1 MPEEPCQCPDC
12 QRFYR
17 EHDRL
22 IREFPTL
29 RQQQELNWAALQSF
43 RTLSGR
49 VLEDLQKQQ
58 GARQQQDQ
66 AAANARGPA
75 ASADESSDGL
85 QQAMA
90 DLENIN
96 AHLFSIEALMERVFD
111 VRVPEEIEQKFR
123 ELAGELAPDPLNVD
137 RLRLNRLLHQTP
149 DLPRPQLK
157 QASRCV
163 ADKGGQSFPPRP
175 FGITTVEKS
184 PHQDK
189 AVASS

>member
-1 MPEEPCQCPDC
+1 MSEEPCQCPDC

-22 IREFPTL
+22 IRENPSL

-43 RTLSGR
+43 RTLAGR
-49 VLEDLQKQQ
+49 VLEELQKHY
-58 GARQQQDQ
+58 GDSETPV
-66 AAANARGPA
+66 AAPTESAKADT
-75 ASADESSDGL
+75 ADEPDAM

-111 VRVPEEIEQKFR
+111 VRVPEEVEQKFR
-123 ELAGELAPDPLNVD
+123 EVAGELAPDPLNAD

-149 DLPRPQLK
+149 DLPDHRP
-157 QASRCV
+157 
-163 ADKGGQSFPPRP
+163 
-175 FGITTVEKS
+175 
-184 PHQDK
+184 
-189 AVASS
+189 

>member
-58 GARQQQDQ
+58 GLRQQAEQSST
-66 AAANARGPA
+66 PA
-75 ASADESSDGL
+75 VPGASPEETPDAL
-85 QQAMA
+85 QQSMA
-90 DLENIN
+90 DLETIN

-111 VRVPEEIEQKFR
+111 VRVPEQIEQKFR

-149 DLPRPQLK
+149 DLPDR
-157 QASRCV
+157 S
-163 ADKGGQSFPPRP
+163 
-175 FGITTVEKS
+175 
-184 PHQDK
+184 
-189 AVASS
+189 

>member
-1 MPEEPCQCPDC
+1 VSEEPCQCPDC

-22 IREFPTL
+22 IRENPSL

-43 RTLSGR
+43 RTLAGR
-49 VLEDLQKQQ
+49 VLEELQKHYGESEAQV
-58 GARQQQDQ
+58 
-66 AAANARGPA
+66 
-75 ASADESSDGL
+75 ASPTESAKTDTADEPDAM

-111 VRVPEEIEQKFR
+111 VRVPEEVEQKFR
-123 ELAGELAPDPLNVD
+123 EVAGELAPDPLNAD

-149 DLPRPQLK
+149 DLPDHRP
-157 QASRCV
+157 
-163 ADKGGQSFPPRP
+163 
-175 FGITTVEKS
+175 
-184 PHQDK
+184 
-189 AVASS
+189 

>member
-58 GARQQQDQ
+58 SSRQQQDQ

-75 ASADESSDGL
+75 ASAEESSDGL

-123 ELAGELAPDPLNVD
+123 ELAGELAPDPLHVD

-149 DLPRPQLK
+149 DLPDR
-157 QASRCV
+157 S
-163 ADKGGQSFPPRP
+163 
-175 FGITTVEKS
+175 
-184 PHQDK
+184 
-189 AVASS
+189 

>member
-1 MPEEPCQCPDC
+1 M
-12 QRFYR
+12 
-17 EHDRL
+17 

-29 RQQQELNWAALQSF
+29 RQQQELSWAALQSF

-49 VLEDLQKQQ
+49 VLEDLQKQH
-58 GARQQQDQ
+58 GSRT
-66 AAANARGPA
+66 
-75 ASADESSDGL
+75 ADSSSTQPLSVAGGGEEPSDSL

-149 DLPRPQLK
+149 DLPDR
-157 QASRCV
+157 S
-163 ADKGGQSFPPRP
+163 
-175 FGITTVEKS
+175 
-184 PHQDK
+184 
-189 AVASS
+189 

>member
-1 MPEEPCQCPDC
+1 VPEEPCQCPDC

-149 DLPRPQLK
+149 DLPDR
-157 QASRCV
+157 S
-163 ADKGGQSFPPRP
+163 
-175 FGITTVEKS
+175 
-184 PHQDK
+184 
-189 AVASS
+189 

>member
-22 IREFPTL
+22 IRENPSL

-43 RTLSGR
+43 RTLAGR
-49 VLEDLQKQQ
+49 VLEELQKQH
-58 GARQQQDQ
+58 GD
-66 AAANARGPA
+66 GYTPPTPA
-75 ASADESSDGL
+75 APVADLQEANGEAPAENDAI

-96 AHLFSIEALMERVFD
+96 AHLFSIEALMERIFD
-111 VRVPEEIEQKFR
+111 VRVPEPVEQTFR
-123 ELAGELAPDPLNVD
+123 EVAGELAPDPLNAD

-149 DLPRPQLK
+149 DLPDHR
-157 QASRCV
+157 
-163 ADKGGQSFPPRP
+163 GG
-175 FGITTVEKS
+175 
-184 PHQDK
+184 
-189 AVASS
+189 